1 MMRKKKSKVTEE
13 HMVLYNLIGTGKENA
28 VSNDLLQLMTGLSE
42 RLVRK
47 YCEDLTCNEYVV
59 CNLQNGKGYF
69 RPATEDEYI
78 SALKLT
84 EKRAN
89 SLKRKAYGIK
99 SALKRFYL
107 DGNILSD
114 ETEKHFDEKN

>member
-1 MMRKKKSKVTEE
+1 MGKKKMSKITKE
-13 HMVLYNLIGTGKENA
+13 HMAMYNCIPIGRDKA
-28 VSNDLLQLMTGLSE
+28 VSKDILQLLTGLSE
-42 RLVRK
+42 RLVRQ

-69 RPATEDEYI
+69 RPETADDYI
-78 SALKLT
+78 AALKLT

-89 SLKRKAYGIK
+89 SLKRKAYGIN

-107 DGNILSD
+107 DGNILVD
-114 ETEKHFDEKN
+114 EDEKRFDEKN